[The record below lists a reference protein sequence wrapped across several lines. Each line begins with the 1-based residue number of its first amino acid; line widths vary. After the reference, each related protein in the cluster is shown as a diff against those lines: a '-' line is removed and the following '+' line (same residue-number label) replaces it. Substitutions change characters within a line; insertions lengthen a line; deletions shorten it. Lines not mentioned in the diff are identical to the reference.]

1 MLDTKQVDEK
11 VNSLVTSTTFAVG
24 QWRGHSTN
32 PVPSKTTIGKRG
44 NNARPSANHQ
54 L

>member
-24 QWRGHSTN
+24 QWRGTLNEPRSE
-32 PVPSKTTIGKRG
+32 
-44 NNARPSANHQ
+44 
-54 L
+54 